1 MRNDWTAQFFF
12 SQSFSPKCRQ
22 EFRVAL
28 NIGKKSY
35 FSLQNVKV
43 LNFHPLCIQHNRQIC
58 YLSERHHTPIDWIL
72 KTQNFSQKNNQNKIF
87 RSSFFICCFYSHFV
101 CFVFFLLVLSFVI
114 CCMACFFWISTRN
127 CGTNF
132 ESTAT
137 ERVQFLH
144 IIFYNLF
151 SLLVVVNRRKITK
164 TQKGKKTNKQF
175 HEFPPFEKK
184 KISPVRGNRVLIEQK
199 TNKKKSDFCL
209 GGITQHTPAKRSTN
223 WLTEQDTKEKER
235 EKIQRNGERE
245 HFKSRECDTISNN
258 SIRGSL

>member
-101 CFVFFLLVLSFVI
+101 CFVFFF
-114 CCMACFFWISTRN
+114 ACFVFCYLLYGMFLLDINSKLWDK
-127 CGTNF
+127 F
-132 ESTAT
+132 
-137 ERVQFLH
+137 RV
-144 IIFYNLF
+144 Y
-151 SLLVVVNRRKITK
+151 
-164 TQKGKKTNKQF
+164 
-175 HEFPPFEKK
+175 
-184 KISPVRGNRVLIEQK
+184 
-199 TNKKKSDFCL
+199 CY
-209 GGITQHTPAKRSTN
+209 
-223 WLTEQDTKEKER
+223 
-235 EKIQRNGERE
+235 
-245 HFKSRECDTISNN
+245 
-258 SIRGSL
+258 